1 MIQKKL
7 DAIIFKKYML
17 HAFVLLLQVPAGDFG
32 MFTLVLLIIHNPLLG
47 ECIQLLGELL
57 RRTPKTT

>member
-1 MIQKKL
+1 MP
-7 DAIIFKKYML
+7 IFKKYML

-32 MFTLVLLIIHNPLLG
+32 MFTLALLIIHNPLLG